1 MQTHP
6 HPGPSLEGAGT
17 YRKFRVATLTA
28 CGAIA
33 AALVLCGIAHAA
45 EMAYPNR
52 PVRLIAGSVGS
63 TADLS
68 ARYIAQK
75 LGERWGYQVVVDN
88 RSGAGGIIAGEIV
101 ARSAPDG
108 HTLFVSGIS
117 TQVSAPLLFKNV
129 PFDPERDFAPI
140 SLLTNSGLVM
150 VVVPAVPANNLKD
163 FIAYAKTKSDGVN
176 YSSAAVGTSSHLT
189 GELFAQMTGVHLIH
203 VPYKGTGFS
212 LNALFTGEVQAAF
225 LSTATTSVQVKAGKL
240 KALALLSEKR
250 FPATPEIPTSV
261 EQGYP
266 GLESYVWFGL
276 YAPARTPQTLVAK
289 INRDVTA
296 ILRTQEA
303 RDALLAQ
310 GAEAV
315 PNSPAEFAAFQK
327 REIAKWGK
335 VIRDAHIVAN

>member
-1 MQTHP
+1 
-6 HPGPSLEGAGT
+6 
-17 YRKFRVATLTA
+17 
-28 CGAIA
+28 
-33 AALVLCGIAHAA
+33 
-45 EMAYPNR
+45 
-52 PVRLIAGSVGS
+52 
-63 TADLS
+63 
-68 ARYIAQK
+68 
-75 LGERWGYQVVVDN
+75 VVVDN

-108 HTLFVSGIS
+108 HTLFVSGIN

-129 PFDPERDFAPI
+129 PFDPVKDFAPI

-150 VVVPAVPANNLKD
+150 VVIPAVPANNLKD
-163 FIAYAKTKSDGVN
+163 FIAYAKTKTDGVN

-189 GELFAQMTGVHLIH
+189 GELFAQATGAKLVH

-250 FPATPEIPTSV
+250 FSATPEIATSV
-261 EQGYP
+261 EQGFP

-276 YAPARTPQTLVAK
+276 YAPSRTPRAIVAK
-289 INRDVTA
+289 INRDVVS
-296 ILRTQEA
+296 ILRTAEA

-315 PNSPAEFAAFQK
+315 PNSPEEFSAFQQ

-335 VIRDAHIVAN
+335 VIRDAHIVAQ

>member
-1 MQTHP
+1 VRTR
-6 HPGPSLEGAGT
+6 LAAGA
-17 YRKFRVATLTA
+17 
-28 CGAIA
+28 AIA
-33 AALVLCGIAHAA
+33 AALLAGGVAHAA
-45 EMAYPNR
+45 DLAYPQR
-52 PVRLIAGSVGS
+52 PVRLITGSAGS
-63 TADLS
+63 TADLT
-68 ARYIAQK
+68 ARFIAQK
-75 LGERWGYQVVVDN
+75 LGERWAYQVVVDN
-88 RSGAGGIIAGEIV
+88 RSGAGGIIAAEMV

-108 HTLFVSGIS
+108 HTLYVSGIS

-129 PFDPERDFAPI
+129 PFDPVKDFAPI
-140 SLLTNSGLVM
+140 SLLTNSGLVL
-150 VVVPAVPANNLKD
+150 VVTPAVPANNLKD
-163 FIAYAKTKSDGVN
+163 FVAYVKARPDGVH

-189 GELFAQMTGVHLIH
+189 GELFAQATGAKLVH
-203 VPYKGTGFS
+203 VPYKGTGYS

-250 FPATPEIPTSV
+250 FSATPDIPTSV

-276 YAPARTPQTLVAK
+276 YAPARTPRAIVAR
-289 INRDVTA
+289 INRDVVE
-296 ILRTQEA
+296 ILRTPEA

-315 PNSPAEFAAFQK
+315 PNTPEEFAAFQQ

-335 VIRDAHIVAN
+335 VIRDAHIVAQ

>member
-1 MQTHP
+1 MNARTRWC
-6 HPGPSLEGAGT
+6 GLLRASL
-17 YRKFRVATLTA
+17 
-28 CGAIA
+28 A
-33 AALVLCGIAHAA
+33 AALALCATARAA
-45 EMAYPNR
+45 DVAYPLR
-52 PVRLIAGSVGS
+52 PVRMISGSVGS
-63 TADLS
+63 TADLTG
-68 ARYIAQK
+68 RFIAQK
-75 LGERWGYQVVVDN
+75 LSERWAYQVVVDN
-88 RSGAGGIIAGEIV
+88 RSGAGGIIGGEIV

-108 HTLFVSGIS
+108 HTLYVSGIS

-129 PFDPERDFAPI
+129 PFDPVKDFAPI
-140 SLLTNSGLVM
+140 SLLTNSGLVL
-150 VVVPAVPANNLKD
+150 VVTPSVPATNLKE
-163 FIAYAKTKSDGVN
+163 FVAYVKSRPDGIY

-189 GELFAQMTGVHLIH
+189 GELFAQATGAKLVH

-250 FPATPEIPTSV
+250 FSATPEIATSV
-261 EQGYP
+261 EQGFP

-276 YAPARTPQTLVAK
+276 YAPSRTPRAIVMK
-289 INRDVTA
+289 INRDVVS
-296 ILRTQEA
+296 ILRTAEA

-315 PNSPAEFAAFQK
+315 PNSPEEFEAFQQ

-335 VIRDAHIVAN
+335 VIRDAHIVAQ